1 VRVWLARCFTGV
13 PFSLR
18 NPNKLILQFR
28 PASGSLGLGAASLL
42 LRRLTPFPLLVHL
55 SMLLI
60 HKNPHKAGSFDAEK

>member
-1 VRVWLARCFTGV
+1 MADMLLYRYAF
-13 PFSLR
+13 FF
-18 NPNKLILQFR
+18 NYPNQRILQFG